1 MIRICISLRKVIC
14 FCTFIII
21 IDCSLEASGKLL
33 LYFVGNIFL
42 LKSCLSNISNKLAQ
56 DNELKFF
63 ISLNVSLAQVY
74 FFFLPWFVHIN
85 IRLILRISII
95 LINCLNDNFEQLK
108 LIYKYIKSLDMFT
121 FFLPGSKPFT
131 NLYKQLR
138 PGYHDTS
145 RGDKVIFVYH
155 QVWYEG
161 HASITLFVE
170 RVVFT
175 LSLGHHKKK
184 MVYMSRD
191 SNRFS
196 EDCDEYVTTLGV
208 AF

>member
-1 MIRICISLRKVIC
+1 MIRICITLRKVIC

-21 IDCSLEASGKLL
+21 IDCFLEASGKLL
-33 LYFVGNIFL
+33 LHFVGNIFL

-95 LINCLNDNFEQLK
+95 LINCLKNNFEQLK

-131 NLYKQLR
+131 SSYTSSCVRVITIRCEVIKSFLYIIR
-138 PGYHDTS
+138 FGM
-145 RGDKVIFVYH
+145 
-155 QVWYEG
+155 
-161 HASITLFVE
+161 
-170 RVVFT
+170 RVTPPSPFSLSV
-175 LSLGHHKKK
+175 LSLRCH
-184 MVYMSRD
+184 
-191 SNRFS
+191 
-196 EDCDEYVTTLGV
+196 
-208 AF
+208 